1 MQSRVESSWRP
12 VGLLRFVGTVIAG
25 LAWTVVPPGALAA
38 QETVIQTPPNR
49 GGETLSMGLPPTWRF
64 SVGGTT
70 GVHRRGE
77 VNQIQFLMNAGIY
90 KDLLAPVTAAFGI
103 LTESYVARRGD
114 FRDFGEGFDAG
125 FRLMGYSPAFRFAAG
140 YDYSIDDPCRIC
152 NKPIRWDYNKG
163 LRKRIYQV
171 WASIIELREGEAAF
185 RSDDFRLSVAGPG
198 KRIEINH
205 PDMDVRVIG
214 NFDVSDLVLGANFS
228 KTGWWYE
235 YFTGD
240 SVSVTNLHE
249 LIPLEPGEYRIYTTK
264 RFTPTGVT
272 GSLPGPKQ
280 NAQSFNIYPNPVYDV
295 AYVDTWKEESSI
307 SVVSLS
313 GQEIITTQ
321 LHPFDERIE
330 LGALPEGMYII
341 SRHGAGREP
350 EYAKI
355 LKISH

>member
-1 MQSRVESSWRP
+1 MISHKSRGWSDPHLVGYMESHDEERLMYKNLEHGNAS
-12 VGLLRFVGTVIAG
+12 GSYDIKELNT
-25 LAWTVVPPGALAA
+25 ALARMELA
-38 QETVIQTPPNR
+38 GTFFFTVPGPKMIWQ
-49 GGETLSMGLPPTWRF
+49 
-64 SVGGTT
+64 
-70 GVHRRGE
+70 
-77 VNQIQFLMNAGIY
+77 
-90 KDLLAPVTAAFGI
+90 
-103 LTESYVARRGD
+103 
-114 FRDFGEGFDAG
+114 FGE
-125 FRLMGYSPAFRFAAG
+125 LG

-163 LRKRIYQV
+163 LRKRIYQI
-171 WASIIELREGEAAF
+171 WASVIELREGEAAF

-205 PDMDVRVIG
+205 PDMDVRVMG
-214 NFDVSDLVLGANFS
+214 NFDVSEISLEANFS

-240 SVSVTNLHE
+240 SISVTNLHE

-264 RFTPTGVT
+264 RFTPPGITS
-272 GSLPGPKQ
+272 SLPGTRLA
-280 NAQSFNIYPNPVYDV
+280 AQSFNIYPNPVYDV
-295 AYVDTWKEESSI
+295 AYVDAGEGESRI

-313 GQEIITTQ
+313 GQEIITTL
-321 LHPFDERIE
+321 LHPFDERID

-350 EYAKI
+350 EFAKI